1 MQAEASKK
9 GANQSLGIEIRRFH
23 PVWFVLPALILLFV
37 IIVYPLGYSF
47 YLSLHD
53 FNLAKPYARCFIG
66 LGNYIEIFKDSHFLE
81 SLGLTFIL
89 SGFILVV
96 EFCVGMGIAL
106 LINRRMKGMLIIQ
119 TLFFIPFAMTPIATA
134 LLWRYIFE
142 PDIGVLN
149 YLLRVMGFEALKWH
163 AGGSTALVS
172 IGIVSVWRW
181 IPFTIVILLA
191 GLESLPLSVY
201 EAARLAGASS
211 SQILRYITIPM
222 LKPLM
227 IFLILIRSLY
237 SLKLFEPVHILTQG
251 GPGSVTEI
259 FNYRLYKTVFR
270 FFDVGYG
277 ATMSFVM
284 FGLCILLCLVL
295 VNFVPER

>member
-1 MQAEASKK
+1 LRI
-9 GANQSLGIEIRRFH
+9 GIRRFH

-53 FNLAKPYARCFIG
+53 FNLAKSYARCFVG
-66 LGNYIEIFKDSHFLE
+66 LGNYIEIFKDSYFLE

-89 SGFILVV
+89 SGFIISV
-96 EFCVGMGIAL
+96 EFCAGMGIAL
-106 LINRRMKGMLIIQ
+106 LINRRLKGMFIIQ
-119 TLFFIPFAMTPIATA
+119 TLFFVPFAMTPIATA

-163 AGGSTALVS
+163 AGSSTALMS
-172 IGIVSVWRW
+172 IGVVSVWRW
-181 IPFTIVILLA
+181 IPFTVVILLA

-211 SQILRYITIPM
+211 SQVLRYVTIPM

-227 IFLILIRSLY
+227 TFLILIRFLY

-251 GPGSVTEI
+251 GPGSATEI

-277 ATMSFVM
+277 AAMSFVM